1 MFSLKKILE
10 VIFVI
15 ALVLFS
21 FYYTEKA
28 IVILEA
34 NDPLMKQ
41 IKATK
46 SKNEEKAIN
55 AKINDNQ
62 LIPGYNGLEVNLEK
76 SFRKMKSYGGYNE
89 SLLVFDEVSPTISIE
104 DYYDKYISSGNG
116 LTTNIAL
123 VFAIYNSNYNYGN
136 EIINILKNTNTKA
149 TFFIDGIILDNNLE
163 FVNNL
168 LTNNNEVELLSY
180 DNNYD
185 QVLFEGALGKL
196 RAISNINPKYCYAT
210 YDNEEILNLCS
221 KLSMHTI
228 IPTLKLDSNIYINAK
243 GNIRSGSI
251 ISISLTKN
259 NINEVAVLINYI
271 KQRGFTLV
279 TLDDLLN
286 EARYEK

>member
-271 KQRGFTLV
+271 SYT
-279 TLDDLLN
+279 
-286 EARYEK
+286 